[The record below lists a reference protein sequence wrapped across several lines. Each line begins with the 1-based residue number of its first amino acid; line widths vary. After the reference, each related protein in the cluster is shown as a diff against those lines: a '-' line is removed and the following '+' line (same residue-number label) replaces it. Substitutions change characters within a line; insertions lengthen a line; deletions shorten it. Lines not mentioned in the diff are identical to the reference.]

1 MATLTTYI
9 CSNTGHDQNFL
20 SQALGEKSKQTHVN
34 FGISGQIKRT
44 MRSKLDGDETQVAEP
59 FRPYIKTHPIF
70 KDADID
76 AWVKTITDVFSDLI
90 KKGATPA
97 DKVFI
102 WVTNRDIV
110 QMLNYVTEETIDAL
124 CNNLEHGDET
134 LQNFIDVKK
143 KLGARLAYQDPSKP
157 NSFVRIAME
166 LIGVEKPNKPDA
178 LQLINQARK
187 EEKEKRA
194 SKLPADLPTH
204 QILNQIKA
212 NPVNYDELEDDGAGN

>member
-9 CSNTGHDQNFL
+9 CSNTDQ
-20 SQALGEKSKQTHVN
+20 GWVN

-59 FRPYIKTHPIF
+59 FRPYKKRQAIF
-70 KDADID
+70 NNADING
-76 AWVKTITDVFSDLI
+76 WVKTITDVFSDLI

-134 LQNFIDVKK
+134 LQNYVDLKK

-187 EEKEKRA
+187 EQKQKRM
-194 SKLPADLPTH
+194 SETVNDG
-204 QILNQIKA
+204 
-212 NPVNYDELEDDGAGN
+212 NPVNFNELEDDGAGN

>member
-9 CSNTGHDQNFL
+9 CSNTDQ
-20 SQALGEKSKQTHVN
+20 GWVN

-59 FRPYIKTHPIF
+59 FRPYRKNHKIF
-70 KDADID
+70 KNSDING
-76 AWVKTITDVFSDLI
+76 WVKTITDVFSDLI

-134 LQNFIDVKK
+134 LQNYIDVKK

-187 EEKEKRA
+187 EQKQKRM
-194 SKLPADLPTH
+194 SETVNDG
-204 QILNQIKA
+204 
-212 NPVNYDELEDDGAGN
+212 NPVNFDELEDDGAGN

>member
-9 CSNTGHDQNFL
+9 CSNTTDQ
-20 SQALGEKSKQTHVN
+20 GWVN
-34 FGISGQIKRT
+34 FGISGQIKKT

-59 FRPYIKTHPIF
+59 FRPYRKNYKIF
-70 KDADID
+70 KNSDING
-76 AWVKTITDVFSDLI
+76 WVKTITDVFSDLI

-102 WVTNRDIV
+102 WCTNRDIV
-110 QMLNYVTEETIDAL
+110 QMLNGNIIPTADGILNWINGVNPICD
-124 CNNLEHGDET
+124 NLEHGDET
-134 LQNFIDVKK
+134 LQNYVDLKK

-157 NSFVRIAME
+157 NSFVRVAME

-194 SKLPADLPTH
+194 SKLTEFTPTH
-204 QILNQIKA
+204 QILDQIKA